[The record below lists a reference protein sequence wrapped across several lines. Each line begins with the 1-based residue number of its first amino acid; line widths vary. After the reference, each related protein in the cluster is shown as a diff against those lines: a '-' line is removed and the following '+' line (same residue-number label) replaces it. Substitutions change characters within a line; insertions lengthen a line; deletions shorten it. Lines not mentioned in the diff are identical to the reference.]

1 MNAFTRSISQVLQ
14 GAANALKTFPAAIV
28 SAAAFAIVTII
39 RIHLEW
45 PEQESFNFLFN
56 CLHWSF
62 GLGAIFSM
70 AAITAAYSLY
80 NERRAFLIANLLS
93 YAVVLITFLALS
105 MYGAMGI
112 ASIFEQSKY
121 AVISDIAAARVSVA
135 MFVSFM
141 AFIVLAGL
149 PKEQSDFA
157 KAFFM
162 THKAFFIASIYGVVL
177 MGGLSGV
184 AGAVQA
190 LLYHEM
196 SYKVYSYIATLT
208 GFMSFTIF
216 LGYFPDFRKDQVD
229 ERRAVAEKQ
238 PRFIEILFV
247 YIMIPITLALTF
259 VLLLWAGQTIMTKTW
274 PSFLRLSGI
283 ATSYAVTGLWLHVMV
298 THHESAL
305 AKFYRRV
312 YPVAA
317 LVILAFEAWA
327 LVVQLNKYGLKVTE
341 YYFALTW
348 VIAVAG
354 SLLLLLWKARA
365 HLPLA
370 LLTCL
375 LAVFSVLPVLG
386 YHALPVTAQTQ
397 RLEKILVSQGM
408 LANGTLSP
416 AKTEPELA
424 VREAITDAVE
434 YLANASDAKLPD
446 WFDRA
451 LGANETFNAKLG
463 FKKTWPKSDDIYGAG
478 SGDYIVTDLYLA
490 SRVIDVSD
498 YQWAVSLKKPEEKGQ
513 FSTKIDG
520 RKGSYYIYWTLNNKD
535 NIPTLK
541 IVLNDRVLIEQD
553 MKSYID
559 GITKAYP
566 PGKSEMRYVDLQD
579 MSLKL
584 ETPVV
589 TVLLVF
595 SDVHVTLNLRQDTIN
610 YALNLDV
617 LYLKEKP

>member
-62 GLGAIFSM
+62 ALGAIFSM
-70 AAITAAYSLY
+70 ASITAAHSLY
-80 NERRAFLIANLLS
+80 NQRRAFLIANFLG

-105 MYGAMGI
+105 MSGGMGI
-112 ASIFEQSKY
+112 ASIFEQSRY
-121 AVISDIAAARVSVA
+121 AVIPDIAAARVAVA

-141 AFIVLAGL
+141 VFIVLAGL
-149 PKEQSDFA
+149 PQEQSDFA

-162 THKAFFIASIYGVVL
+162 THKAFFIAAIYGVVL
-177 MGGLSGV
+177 MSGLSGV
-184 AGAVQA
+184 AAAVQA
-190 LLYHEM
+190 LLYHGM
-196 SYKVYSYIATLT
+196 SYKVYSYLATLT
-208 GFMSFTIF
+208 GFLSFTIF
-216 LGYFPDFRKDQVD
+216 LGYFPDFRKGQVD
-229 ERRAVAEKQ
+229 ERREVAQKQ
-238 PRFIEILFV
+238 PHFIEILFG
-247 YIMIPITLALTF
+247 YIMIPITLALTV
-259 VLLLWAGQTIMTKTW
+259 VLFLWAGKTITTNAW
-274 PSFLRLSGI
+274 PAFISLSGI
-283 ATSYAVTGLWLHVMV
+283 TTSYAVSGIWLHVMV

-327 LVVQLNKYGLKVTE
+327 LVVQLNKSGLKMTE
-341 YYFALTW
+341 YYFALMW
-348 VIAVAG
+348 VDTVVT
-354 SLLLLLWKARA
+354 SVLLLIWKAKA
-365 HLPLA
+365 HLIMVV
-370 LLTCL
+370 LTCL
-375 LAVFSVLPVLG
+375 LSVFSVLPVLG

-446 WFDRA
+446 WFDKG

-463 FKKTWPKSDDIYGAG
+463 FKKTWPKSDDIYGARN
-478 SGDYIVTDLYLA
+478 GDYIVTDLYPA

-498 YQWAVSLKKPEEKGQ
+498 YQWAVSLKKPDEKGK

-520 RKGSYYIYWTLNNKD
+520 SKGSYYIYWTLNNKD
-535 NIPTLK
+535 NLPTLK
-541 IVLNDRVLIEQD
+541 ITLDDRVLLEQD
-553 MKSYID
+553 MRSYLD
-559 GITKAYP
+559 RITKAYP
-566 PGKSEMRYVDLQD
+566 PGKSEMRYADLQD

-584 ETPVV
+584 ETPEV

-595 SDVHVTLNLRQDTIN
+595 NDVHVTLDLRQDTIN
-610 YALNLDV
+610 YGLNLDV
-617 LYLKEKP
+617 LYLKENP